1 MVPRPRVLHVT
12 QPVDGGTAS
21 VLQLVTIADR
31 EHGHE
36 VAGMA
41 SATWPA
47 GALGPIRRSP
57 MDPPGSQ
64 PRTDDA
70 RSVVAPRAPTAP
82 DGCRSRVPPL
92 EQGRSIGPDRPLDP
106 ATPAPTGVCLRSS
119 CLVVVRGSQHVPT
132 LYRRFERIAAR
143 WADAIVTVSRRE
155 ALDGTSALSAAGAR
169 KIIVIENGVDCEHF
183 SPPRSRSEQAAA
195 RLLVCVGRLCEQKGQ
210 DILVRALAALDDPT
224 VRLRLVGA
232 GQSEASLRALC
243 DELGVADRVEFVGS
257 ADPRPHYWEAD
268 LVVLPSRWEGQSLV
282 LLEAMA
288 CGATVIASSAA
299 ASEFGRGQGVVD
311 LRGLDVDELARAIS
325 ELLKSPATCRELG
338 DRARATVEEQH
349 STSRV
354 IDEYLQLADTLLR
367 VPTSGGPGPLVPKS
381 SMRPFLLRTD
391 RDERPGDGSPGW
403 VRAASDVAKSSEH
416 YKPRQN
422 HHATH

>member
-21 VLQLVTIADR
+21 VLQLVAIADR

-36 VAGMA
+36 VAIA
-41 SATWPA
+41 SPPGQLEHWARYAGVPWTRLDLNRELTMHDLSSLRVLRRLLMDADLVFLHSSKA
-47 GALGPIRRSP
+47 GALGRI
-57 MDPPGSQ
+57 
-64 PRTDDA
+64 A
-70 RSVVAPRAPTAP
+70 RSTLRRRRRPACVF
-82 DGCRSRVPPL
+82 VPHAWSWYV
-92 EQGRSIGPDRPLDP
+92 GGHAS
-106 ATPAPTGVCLRSS
+106 
-119 CLVVVRGSQHVPT
+119 T

-257 ADPRPHYWEAD
+257 ADPRPHYWEAN